1 MVSNMEERNL
11 FEGVSIE
18 RLEKALSLL
27 YSNDEFEIKVK
38 LTPKKEKEQAATC
51 SKNKKTNHEQ
61 SFKNSLQL

>member
-27 YSNDEFEIKVK
+27 YSNDEFEIRVK

-51 SKNKKTNHEQ
+51 SEKIKK
-61 SFKNSLQL
+61 